1 MKDGEYV
8 IGKCFYLLFQLSI
21 SEYRK
26 RKQQSS
32 GGTGAEPESS
42 KDDSTADKNGARG
55 RSDSTS
61 SGTSS
66 LSSDEEGSKASA
78 IDLSGVTTLTL
89 FPNATNENDEKKGND
104 SNIYP
109 IYIRE
114 RTHVNCFY
122 RIT

>member
-1 MKDGEYV
+1 M
-8 IGKCFYLLFQLSI
+8 FLLFQLSI

-32 GGTGAEPESS
+32 GGTGTEPETSN
-42 KDDSTADKNGARG
+42 DTSTGDKSGARG

-78 IDLSGVTTLTL
+78 ALDLPGLTTLTL

-104 SNIYP
+104 SNISVY
-109 IYIRE
+109 
-114 RTHVNCFY
+114 N
-122 RIT
+122 

>member
-1 MKDGEYV
+1 MSMMKDDEYV
-8 IGKCFYLLFQLSI
+8 IRKCFYLLFQLSI

-42 KDDSTADKNGARG
+42 KDDSTVDKNGARG

-66 LSSDEEGSKASA
+66 LSSDEEGSKTSA
-78 IDLSGVTTLTL
+78 TLDLPGVTTLTL
-89 FPNATNENDEKKGND
+89 FPNATNENDEKKGNGT
-104 SNIYP
+104 NTYPVYKIY
-109 IYIRE
+109 
-114 RTHVNCFY
+114 
-122 RIT
+122 